1 MVDYVEFDDMAQV
14 MSVFGS
20 FDEHVKTLE
29 KALEVMDYHRYEL
42 PQFQDETVV
51 KDTYTCRILSRCK
64 YFECASY
71 QIHGTAEL
79 PAYSDSFSSLVC
91 VKGSGILYK
100 QDEKMQFSAG
110 DSFFVPCS
118 GEKIRAEGDCELI
131 LTHI

>member
-1 MVDYVEFDDMAQV
+1 MRSAVARI
-14 MSVFGS
+14 
-20 FDEHVKTLE
+20 
-29 KALEVMDYHRYEL
+29 AIN
-42 PQFQDETVV
+42 
-51 KDTYTCRILSRCK
+51 TCRILSRCK

-91 VKGSGILYK
+91 VKGSGTLYK
-100 QDEKMQFSAG
+100 QDEKMQFSVG

>member
-1 MVDYVEFDDMAQV
+1 M
-14 MSVFGS
+14 
-20 FDEHVKTLE
+20 
-29 KALEVMDYHRYEL
+29 
-42 PQFQDETVV
+42 

-91 VKGSGILYK
+91 VKGSGTLYK
-100 QDEKMQFSAG
+100 QDEKMQSSVG